1 MTMKT
6 MTKTNIGL
14 TVLFG
19 VVLGLLV
26 AEGFLIDYMLAH

>member
-14 TVLFG
+14 TVAFG
-19 VVLGLLV
+19 SILALLSV
-26 AEGFLIDYMLAH
+26 EGYVIYYMCTR